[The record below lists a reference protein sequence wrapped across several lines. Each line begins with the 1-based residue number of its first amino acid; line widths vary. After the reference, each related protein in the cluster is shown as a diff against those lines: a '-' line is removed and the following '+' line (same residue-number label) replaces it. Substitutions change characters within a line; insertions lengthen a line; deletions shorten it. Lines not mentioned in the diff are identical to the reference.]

1 MTTTD
6 TLDIKI
12 SKTATSRLA
21 ETDYSN
27 LVFGQT
33 FSDHMLVADYKDGQW
48 QNFEILPYGEIKLS
62 PAISSLHYGQSFFEG
77 LKAYK
82 LQNGQIS
89 IFRPNKNAERFNKS
103 AERLCMPQLPED
115 LFIQSIAALVEVDQQ
130 WIPEQENHA
139 LYIRPFMFATEAAL
153 GVHPSSTYKFCVL
166 TGPVGPYFSKYLKVK
181 VETEYSRASDGGFG
195 FAKAAGNYA
204 GSLLP
209 AKKAAEEGFDQLI
222 WTDSREHAYVEE
234 LGAANIILVLDG
246 KLVTPST
253 RDTILKGVTR
263 DSILEIA
270 RSWNMPVEERR
281 VAVTE
286 VLDGIKSGKL
296 TEAFGVGTAA
306 TITPIAEIGFKG
318 EIYTLPDPAKAEIA
332 AKLRRTLDDLKYGRS
347 EDVNGWNY
355 IV

>member
-1 MTTTD
+1 MVSD
-6 TLDIKI
+6 TLDIQINKA
-12 SKTATSRLA
+12 ATSRLSA
-21 ETDYSN
+21 IDFEN
-27 LVFGQT
+27 LVFGRH
-33 FSDHMLVADYKDGQW
+33 FSDHMLVADYADGQW
-48 QNFEILPYGEIKLS
+48 QNFQILPYGDMSMS
-62 PAISSLHYGQSFFEG
+62 PAISALHYGQTFFEG

-82 LQNGQIS
+82 LADGRVS

-115 LFIQSIAALVEVDQQ
+115 LFIQSIAALVEVDRQF
-130 WIPEQENHA
+130 IPNKENHA

-153 GVHPSSTYKFCVL
+153 GVHPSSTYRFCVL
-166 TGPVGPYFSKYLKVK
+166 TCPVGPFFSKNLKVK
-181 VETEYSRASDGGFG
+181 VETEYSRACDGGFG

-204 GSLLP
+204 GSMLP
-209 AKKAAEEGFDQLI
+209 MKKASEEGFDQLI

-234 LGAANIILVLDG
+234 LGAANIVFVIDG
-246 KLVTPST
+246 KIVTPST

-270 RSWNMPVEERR
+270 RSWNVPVEERR

-286 VLDGIKSGKL
+286 VLEGIKNGKL

-306 TITPIAEIGFKG
+306 TITSIVEIGFNG
-318 EIYTLPDPAKAEIA
+318 EIFSLPDPAKGEFAP
-332 AKLRRTLDDLKYGRS
+332 KLRRALDDLKYGRT
-347 EDVNGWNY
+347 EDLNDWNY

>member
-1 MTTTD
+1 MATD

-12 SKTATSRLA
+12 SKAETSRLA
-21 ETDYSN
+21 ETDYNN
-27 LVFGQT
+27 LVFGQH

-48 QNFEILPYGEIKLS
+48 QNFEILPYGELKLS
-62 PAISSLHYGQSFFEG
+62 PAISSLHYGQAFFEG

-166 TGPVGPYFSKYLKVK
+166 TCPVGPYFSKYLKVK
-181 VETEYSRASDGGFG
+181 VETEYSRSSDGGFG
-195 FAKAAGNYA
+195 FAKAAGNYG

-222 WTDSREHAYVEE
+222 WTDAREHAYVEE
-234 LGAANIILVLDG
+234 LGAANIIFIVDG
-246 KLVTPST
+246 KMVTPST

-270 RSWNMPVEERR
+270 RSWNLPVEERR
-281 VAVTE
+281 VAVAE
-286 VLDGIKSGKL
+286 VLDGIKSGSL

-332 AKLRRTLDDLKYGRS
+332 AKLRRTLD
-347 EDVNGWNY
+347 
-355 IV
+355 